1 MRNLLEIRD
10 VVKKFHV
17 GTPDETT
24 LFSSFDFEVREG
36 DFISVVGSNGSGKTT
51 LLNLI
56 SGSLQPENGSVL
68 FRDRNITRLPEHR
81 RAAFIGRV
89 FQDPQKGSCPDLT
102 ILENMALADNKKG
115 IYSLG
120 RGINK
125 RRIDVYK
132 SLLETC
138 DMGLENR
145 LHVPVGSLSGGQRQA
160 LALILANMTPIDL
173 LILDEHTAALDPK
186 SSQRVM
192 EITDRLVKEKG
203 MTTLMVTH
211 NLRFAL
217 EYGSRLLM
225 MHEGRCILDLR
236 GEEKKNASI
245 DDLLKIFNDISIE
258 CGN

>member
-1 MRNLLEIRD
+1 
-10 VVKKFHV
+10 
-17 GTPDETT
+17 
-24 LFSSFDFEVREG
+24 
-36 DFISVVGSNGSGKTT
+36 
-51 LLNLI
+51 
-56 SGSLQPENGSVL
+56 
-68 FRDRNITRLPEHR
+68 
-81 RAAFIGRV
+81 
-89 FQDPQKGSCPDLT
+89 
-102 ILENMALADNKKG
+102 MALADNKKG

-160 LALILANMTPIDL
+160 LALILAKMTPHDL
-173 LILDEHTAALDPK
+173 LILDVHTAALDPK

-217 EYGSRLLM
+217 DYGSRLLM

>member
-1 MRNLLEIRD
+1 MCIRD
-10 VVKKFHV
+10 SLNPIMQFGFENFCRKCVECGIDGVII
-17 GTPDETT
+17 PD
-24 LFSSFDFEVREG
+24 L
-36 DFISVVGSNGSGKTT
+36 
-51 LLNLI
+51 
-56 SGSLQPENGSVL
+56 P
-68 FRDRNITRLPEHR
+68 FRDYQ
-81 RAAFIGRV
+81 G
-89 FQDPQKGSCPDLT
+89 
-102 ILENMALADNKKG
+102 
-115 IYSLG
+115 
-120 RGINK
+120 
-125 RRIDVYK
+125 
-132 SLLETC
+132 
-138 DMGLENR
+138 
-145 LHVPVGSLSGGQRQA
+145 
-160 LALILANMTPIDL
+160 
-173 LILDEHTAALDPK
+173 AALDPK

>member
-1 MRNLLEIRD
+1 
-10 VVKKFHV
+10 
-17 GTPDETT
+17 
-24 LFSSFDFEVREG
+24 
-36 DFISVVGSNGSGKTT
+36 
-51 LLNLI
+51 
-56 SGSLQPENGSVL
+56 
-68 FRDRNITRLPEHR
+68 
-81 RAAFIGRV
+81 
-89 FQDPQKGSCPDLT
+89 
-102 ILENMALADNKKG
+102 
-115 IYSLG
+115 
-120 RGINK
+120 
-125 RRIDVYK
+125 
-132 SLLETC
+132 
-138 DMGLENR
+138 
-145 LHVPVGSLSGGQRQA
+145 
-160 LALILANMTPIDL
+160 MTPIDL